1 MSFFKK
7 ILLVVPFFTIA
18 IVGINHYGAD
28 KIGINFLGISP
39 KGSSSEGDA
48 QRYKEVRV
56 ELGTFEEV
64 VTADGTVIPIN
75 RIELKS
81 KAGGRIIKLP
91 VEAGDFVRKG
101 DLIAK
106 LDQRDEKSAVAQ
118 ARADLDIARA
128 ELKQAKRMFTRRN
141 TLYKRKII
149 SEEERDETGLKL
161 AVVKGKVIQALTKF
175 DTAKETLAESIVRAP
190 ISGIILQK
198 YVEEGQ
204 IIASGVS
211 GADGGNPI
219 VDIAAMVSVYI
230 EAGINE
236 IDIGK
241 MEIGQS
247 ATIVAEAYPQLK
259 FLGEV
264 VRIAPEADPDEK
276 SVTRFNIVVK
286 VENADRKLKS
296 GMNAEMELTLF
307 KKDNILL
314 APVTAFKKIQG
325 ADAAPDER
333 VVHLKQG
340 NVFISRTISVGLS
353 DFKEAEI
360 LSGLSEGDILGIPMT
375 SRLNAANKRLE
386 ERIKRSRGFGVRKK
400 K

>member
-1 MSFFKK
+1 MSSLKK
-7 ILLVVPFFTIA
+7 ILFVVPLFVVAIA
-18 IVGINHYGAD
+18 GV
-28 KIGINFLGISP
+28 NFLGIDGIGLNLWGVNG
-39 KGSSSEGDA
+39 KRGDSERDA
-48 QRYKEVRV
+48 PRYKEVQIER
-56 ELGTFEEV
+56 GTFEEV

-91 VEAGDFVRKG
+91 VEVGDFVRKG

-118 ARADLDIARA
+118 AQADLDIARA
-128 ELKQAKRMFTRRN
+128 ELKQAKRMFARRN
-141 TLYKRKII
+141 TLYEKKVI

-161 AVVKGKVIQALTKF
+161 AVSKGKVIRASTAF
-175 DTAKETLAESIVRAP
+175 DAAKETLAESTVRAP
-190 ISGIILQK
+190 IAGIILQK

-219 VDIAAMVSVYI
+219 VDIASMLSVYI

-241 MEIGQS
+241 MQIGQS
-247 ATIVAEAYPQLK
+247 ATIVAEAYPQIN

-286 VENADRKLKS
+286 VENVDRKLKS
-296 GMNAEMELTLF
+296 GMNAEIELTLF

-314 APVTAFKKIQG
+314 APITALKKIQG
-325 ADAAPDER
+325 AGSNKREVR
-333 VVHLKQG
+333 LKQG
-340 NVFISRTISVGLS
+340 DSFISHDVSVGLS

-360 LSGLSEGDILGIPMT
+360 LSGLSEGDILGIPIT

-386 ERIKRSRGFGVRKK
+386 ERIKRSRSFGVKK
-400 K
+400 KN